1 MKAIRFYELGGP
13 EVLRLEDVPTPEP
26 GPGQV
31 RVKVR
36 FAGINF
42 ADTLFHEGR
51 YFLEPELPDTPGLE
65 ASGVV
70 EAVGPHTSG
79 VEVGQRVAF
88 MHRRTYAEQ
97 VVVPVEHLMALP
109 EAVTFEQGAA
119 LPVQALTAYHLLHT
133 AHQVEPGQTVLVHA
147 AAGGL
152 GQLLV
157 QMAKR
162 AGATVYGTTSTADK
176 AEVVKRRGADAAL
189 LYADFVAEVRRLT
202 GGRGVDLVLDGVGR
216 ETFDHSLEALA
227 PFGRLLTFGI
237 ASGTPR
243 YVNPVALMPRCLS
256 VSGFVLYTVFKDKA
270 LHARGL
276 ETVLSWLAAGELE
289 LQIGAT
295 WPLEQAAEAH
305 RKLRE
310 RHTTG
315 KLLLEV

>member
-1 MKAIRFYELGGP
+1 
-13 EVLRLEDVPTPEP
+13 
-26 GPGQV
+26 
-31 RVKVR
+31 VKVR

-51 YFLEPELPDTPGLE
+51 YFLEPQLPDTPGLE

-70 EAVGPHTSG
+70 DAVGPRTPG
-79 VEVGQRVAF
+79 LEVGQRVAF

-97 VVVPVEHLMALP
+97 VVVPVEQIMLLP
-109 EAVTFEQGAA
+109 DEIGFEQGAA
-119 LPVQALTAYHLLHT
+119 FPVQALTAYHLLHT
-133 AHQVEPGQTVLVHA
+133 AHQLEPGQSVLVHA

-157 QMAKR
+157 QMAKN
-162 AGATVYGTTSTADK
+162 AGATVFGTTSTEEK
-176 AEVVKRRGADAAL
+176 AEVAKGVGADAAL
-189 LYADFVAEVRRLT
+189 LYPDFVSEVRRLT
-202 GGRGVDLVLDGVGR
+202 DGRGVDLVLDGVGR
-216 ETFDHSLEALA
+216 ETFERSLEALA
-227 PFGRLLTFGI
+227 RFGRLLTFGI

-243 YVNPVALMPRCLS
+243 RIDPVALMPRCLT
-256 VSGFVLYTVFKDKA
+256 VSGFVLYTVFKDA
-270 LHARGL
+270 VLQERGL
-276 ETVLSWLAAGELE
+276 KTVLSWLTEGKLK

-315 KLLLEV
+315 KLLLRV

>member
-1 MKAIRFYELGGP
+1 MKAIRFHELGGP
-13 EVLRLEDVPTPEP
+13 EVLRLENTPTPEP
-26 GPGQV
+26 GAGEV

-70 EAVGPHTSG
+70 EAVGPRTPG
-79 VEVGQRVAF
+79 LEVGQRVAF

-97 VVVPVEHLMALP
+97 VVVPFEQIMLLP
-109 EAVTFEQGAA
+109 DEIGFEQGAA
-119 LPVQALTAYHLLHT
+119 FPVQALTAYHLLHT
-133 AHQVEPGQTVLVHA
+133 AHHVEAGQFVLVHA

-157 QMAKR
+157 QMAKN
-162 AGATVYGTTSTADK
+162 AGATVFGTTSTAEK
-176 AEVVKRRGADAAL
+176 AEVVTRVGADAAQ
-189 LYADFVAEVRRLT
+189 LYPDFVSEVRRLT

-216 ETFDHSLEALA
+216 ETFERSLEALA

-243 YVNPVALMPRCLS
+243 RVDPVALMPRCLT
-256 VSGFVLYTVFKDKA
+256 VSGFVLYTVFKDAA
-270 LHARGL
+270 LQERGL
-276 ETVLSWLAAGELE
+276 ETVLSWLTEGKLE